1 MARTVERE
9 EILTNAL
16 GSQMLDMVA
25 PIYDKSLI
33 TLWIFQAFGMTMEEE
48 TDFVEGD
55 FIAQMFPETVT
66 WGINLWEEEFGITPD
81 VSKTL
86 QQRREYLMSVMYSSN
101 YMTPYRVKQI
111 IYGITGL
118 ESQIIENVAPN
129 TIGILI
135 DGYYENITEVEA
147 ELDRKLPAHIVY
159 NLRQAEL
166 TEADNLT
173 STGFAITAY
182 ERYELE
188 VLN

>member
-1 MARTVERE
+1 
-9 EILTNAL
+9 
-16 GSQMLDMVA
+16 
-25 PIYDKSLI
+25 
-33 TLWIFQAFGMTMEEE
+33 
-48 TDFVEGD
+48 
-55 FIAQMFPETVT
+55 
-66 WGINLWEEEFGITPD
+66 
-81 VSKTL
+81 
-86 QQRREYLMSVMYSSN
+86 MSVMYSSN